1 MSNQSFP
8 AFKKKV
14 EKSKLRIAN
23 PAKQKVK
30 AAKLA
35 KQKVIDKYYPKY
47 KEMGLAQRVKTD
59 QLIQQ
64 KYSGMINKLT
74 MKLMKG
80 LLRKRD
86 RKGKESKRG
95 NELMRKFHEQ
105 AGQVVFAFGR
115 FNPPTIGHEK
125 LMDKTKQIA
134 GSSRYIIY
142 PSQSQNQ
149 KKDPLPFA
157 LKVAYMRK
165 MFPKHARKLLQIKV

>member
-1 MSNQSFP
+1 MGQMKQFRDFYNGELSEFKVINKAQRRKMALRLKRLVKSP

-47 KEMGLAQRVKTD
+47 KEMGLAQRIKID

-74 MKLMKG
+74 MKLARVVK
-80 LLRKRD
+80 K
-86 RKGKESKRG
+86 KE
-95 NELMRKFHEQ
+95 
-105 AGQVVFAFGR
+105 
-115 FNPPTIGHEK
+115 IEK
-125 LMDKTKQIA
+125 VKKARMAKQNA
-134 GSSRYIIY
+134 
-142 PSQSQNQ
+142 
-149 KKDPLPFA
+149 
-157 LKVAYMRK
+157 
-165 MFPKHARKLLQIKV
+165 